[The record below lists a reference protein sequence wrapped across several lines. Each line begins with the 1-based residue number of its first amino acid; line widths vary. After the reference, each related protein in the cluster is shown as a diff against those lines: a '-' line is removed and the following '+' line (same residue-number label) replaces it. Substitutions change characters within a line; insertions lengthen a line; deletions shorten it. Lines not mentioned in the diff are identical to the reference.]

1 MKYSLILLAFILGV
15 WTGYNGKT
23 NITQNLYRQGNE
35 NRIEAIDSLNL
46 VTNGTEPGT
55 RESIYTVMRV
65 TEDGVNYL
73 YDVQLEDGTGYDFL
87 TRSEVDTILSG
98 RELSGKLNVNETIIK

>member
-23 NITQNLYRQGNE
+23 NIAPNLSKQGNE
-35 NRIEAIDSLNL
+35 NGTEAVDSLNL
-46 VTNGTEPGT
+46 VTNGSEPGT
-55 RESIYTVMRV
+55 REENYIVMRV

-73 YDVQLEDGTGYDFL
+73 YDVQLEDGSGYDFL
-87 TRSEVDTILSG
+87 NRAELDTILSG
-98 RELSGKLNVNETIIK
+98 RELSGKESVNEKL